1 MFDLGGGCNSC
12 ETIGGGNSSFNNLNG
27 LYNQDNGSA
36 QAANMVVNNSMNS
49 MNNGN
54 NGNNY
59 QQQNNNTAQLNAQL
73 AQLSNNGANNGNNG
87 NNGNNNT
94 QQVQLVAVP
103 NNNANNTNNSNQ
115 NKAVVVATVANNTR
129 NNGNIAVNNAAPKKP
144 VVLNMTNLLLLGVT
158 IMAALAVNETARY
171 HINQAIKFNEGSPM
185 YYLGYSVVAVLLVIV
200 VHNYVSK

>member
-54 NGNNY
+54 NY
-59 QQQNNNTAQLNAQL
+59 QHQNNNTAQLNAQL
-73 AQLSNNGANNGNNG
+73 AQLSNNGPNNANNGNNNQQVQVVAVPNNVRNNGNNG
-87 NNGNNNT
+87 NNG
-94 QQVQLVAVP
+94 
-103 NNNANNTNNSNQ
+103 NQ

-129 NNGNIAVNNAAPKKP
+129 NNGNNAVNSSAPKKH
-144 VVLNMTNLLLLGVT
+144 VVLNMSNLLLLGVT
-158 IMAALAVNETARY
+158 IVAALAVNETARY

-185 YYLGYSVVAVLLVIV
+185 YYLGYAIVAVLLVMV